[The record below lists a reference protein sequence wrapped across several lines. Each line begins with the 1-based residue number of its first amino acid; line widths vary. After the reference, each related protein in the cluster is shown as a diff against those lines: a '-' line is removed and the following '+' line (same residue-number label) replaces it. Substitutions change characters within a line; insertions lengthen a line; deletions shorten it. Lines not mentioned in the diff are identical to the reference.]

1 MRVILLGPPG
11 AGKGTQAQGLIA
23 KHGIVQL
30 STGDML
36 RTAVAAGTPVG
47 LRAKSI
53 MERGELVPDD
63 VVVAII
69 ADRIDQPDA
78 KRGFVLDGFPRT
90 VPQAEAL
97 DRLLAERGLKLDA
110 VIELKVDEG
119 ILLQRIEKRIAD
131 MTARGE
137 KIRSDDNPEVLKGR
151 LFAYREQTAPLV
163 GYYASKGL
171 LERVDGMAAVD
182 DVSAAD
188 QPHTGARKGASGTSG
203 GSEGWSQDRSQIH
216 GRQGPSNGRSKVKVQ
231 SGPPPEEQSRQG
243 GQADGP

>member
-69 ADRIDQPDA
+69 ADRIDQHDA

-90 VPQAEAL
+90 VPQA
-97 DRLLAERGLKLDA
+97 
-110 VIELKVDEG
+110 
-119 ILLQRIEKRIAD
+119 
-131 MTARGE
+131 
-137 KIRSDDNPEVLKGR
+137 
-151 LFAYREQTAPLV
+151 
-163 GYYASKGL
+163 
-171 LERVDGMAAVD
+171 
-182 DVSAAD
+182 
-188 QPHTGARKGASGTSG
+188 
-203 GSEGWSQDRSQIH
+203 
-216 GRQGPSNGRSKVKVQ
+216 
-231 SGPPPEEQSRQG
+231 
-243 GQADGP
+243 